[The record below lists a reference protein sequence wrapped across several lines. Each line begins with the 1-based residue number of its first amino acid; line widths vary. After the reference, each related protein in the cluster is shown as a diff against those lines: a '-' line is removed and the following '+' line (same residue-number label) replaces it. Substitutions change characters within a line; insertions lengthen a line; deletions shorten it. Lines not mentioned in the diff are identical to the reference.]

1 MERCICYNRS
11 RFEFFGILREYVELK
26 FGRIVGFDLN
36 FSSLSLQY
44 ALKQAYQMVYYP
56 INSPDIIFF
65 YAVFPRFLNF

>member
-36 FSSLSLQY
+36 FSSLSL
-44 ALKQAYQMVYYP
+44 
-56 INSPDIIFF
+56 FF
-65 YAVFPRFLNF
+65 FFLVKKDK